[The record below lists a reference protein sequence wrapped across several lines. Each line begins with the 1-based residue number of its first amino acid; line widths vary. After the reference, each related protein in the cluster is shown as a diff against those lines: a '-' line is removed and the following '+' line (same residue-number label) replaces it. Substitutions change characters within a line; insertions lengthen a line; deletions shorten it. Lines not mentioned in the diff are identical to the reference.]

1 MVLDAY
7 HYIAALQREVE
18 DLNAELLEDAAVAQ
32 ARGDDDDEQQ
42 QYCCEGQCNLLSSC
56 HSGLRQQPLVSP
68 VESLLLC

>member
-1 MVLDAY
+1 VVLDAY

-32 ARGDDDDEQQ
+32 ARGDDDEQQ
-42 QYCCEGQCNLLSSC
+42 QYCCEGQWNLLSC

-68 VESLLLC
+68 VESLPLC